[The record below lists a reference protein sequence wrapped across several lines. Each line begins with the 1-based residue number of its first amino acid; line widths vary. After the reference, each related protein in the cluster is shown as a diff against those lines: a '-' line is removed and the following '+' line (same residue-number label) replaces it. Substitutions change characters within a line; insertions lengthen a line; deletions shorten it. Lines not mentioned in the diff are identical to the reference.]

1 MKDLRLHRPILL
13 LQSILV
19 LLTVFAAES
28 IAGLQEIQK
37 ELGATEESLREVQ
50 ESIQEKKKI
59 LRNFEKKEK
68 GVLAQIQTMEKKLA
82 LKEEQLQSYDAAL
95 KRVQEE
101 KGQLEAE
108 IADLEGEMGRLQD
121 YLAYKVVQIYKHGK
135 YSYVK
140 ALFSAGSYVDLLK
153 RFRQIRVFAMED
165 SSNINR
171 YRQVYAALAE
181 KETILAGQEEKILT
195 LQNDFKEK
203 NKEVLAKRNERTRL
217 LSAIRKEQ
225 GLQKELLEEL
235 EASAM
240 SLQMTIDN
248 LVQQKESLYGNF
260 KQRKGA
266 LAWPVKGPVV
276 TEFGKH
282 KHEKFNTYIFSK
294 GINIAAKRGEDVR
307 NVYNGTVLFADWFK
321 GYGKMVILDHGKGFF
336 SVYAHLAEISV
347 PVKSAVESGQVIGKV
362 GDTGSLQG
370 PVLYFE
376 IRHHGE
382 PQDPLSWLA
391 AR

>member
-1 MKDLRLHRPILL
+1 MRLHRPILILQATL
-13 LQSILV
+13 L
-19 LLTVFAAES
+19 LLTLMASES
-28 IAGLQEIQK
+28 VAGLQEIQK
-37 ELGATEESLREVQ
+37 ELGATEESLREVH
-50 ESIQEKKKI
+50 EGIQEKKKI
-59 LRNFEKKEK
+59 LRSFEKREK
-68 GVLAQIQTMEKKLA
+68 GVLAQIQSMEKKLA
-82 LKEEQLQSYDAAL
+82 LKEEQLQSYDAVL
-95 KRVQEE
+95 KRVQNE
-101 KGQLEAE
+101 KGQLEVE
-108 IADLEGEMGRLQD
+108 IADLEGEVERLQD
-121 YLAYKVVQIYKHGK
+121 YLAYKVLQIYKHGK

-153 RFRQIRVFAMED
+153 RFRQIRVFAVED
-165 SSNINR
+165 GNNIER

-181 KETILAGQEEKILT
+181 KKTILAEQEDKVLT
-195 LQNDFKEK
+195 LQEDFKEK

-217 LSAIRKEQ
+217 LSAIRKEK

-235 EASAM
+235 EASAL
-240 SLQMTIDN
+240 SLQMAIED
-248 LVQQKESLYGNF
+248 LVRQKESLFGNF
-260 KQRKGA
+260 KQSKGA
-266 LAWPVKGPVV
+266 LAWPVKGAVV

-307 NVYNGTVLFADWFK
+307 NVYNGAVLFADWFK

-336 SVYAHLAEISV
+336 TVYAHLAEISV
-347 PVKSAVESGQVIGKV
+347 PVKSAVESGQLIGKV

-382 PQDPLSWLA
+382 PQDPLNWLA

>member
-1 MKDLRLHRPILL
+1 MNNLRLHRPILL
-13 LQSILV
+13 LQGIL
-19 LLTVFAAES
+19 LLLSMAAADSE
-28 IAGLQEIQK
+28 AGLREIQQ
-37 ELGATEESLREVQ
+37 ELGTTEESLREVQ

-59 LRNFEKKEK
+59 LRTFEKKER
-68 GVLAQIQTMEKKLA
+68 GVLSQIQNMEKKLA

-95 KRVQEE
+95 KRVQVE

-108 IADLEGEMGRLQD
+108 IGDLEGELGRLQD
-121 YLAYKVVQIYKHGK
+121 YLAYKVLQIYKHGK

-153 RFRQIRVFAMED
+153 RFRQIRVFAVED
-165 SSNINR
+165 STNINR
-171 YRQVYAALAE
+171 YRQVYASLAE
-181 KETILAGQEEKILT
+181 KKAVLAGQEEKIIT

-217 LSAIRKEQ
+217 LSAIRKEK

-235 EASAM
+235 EASAL
-240 SLQMTIDN
+240 SLQVTIED
-248 LVQQKESLYGNF
+248 LVEKKESLFGNF
-260 KQRKGA
+260 REAKGA
-266 LAWPVKGPVV
+266 LAWPVKGAVV

-336 SVYAHLAEISV
+336 TVYAHLAEISV
-347 PVKSAVESGQVIGKV
+347 PVKGAVESGQLIGKV

-382 PQDPLSWLA
+382 PQDPLGWLA